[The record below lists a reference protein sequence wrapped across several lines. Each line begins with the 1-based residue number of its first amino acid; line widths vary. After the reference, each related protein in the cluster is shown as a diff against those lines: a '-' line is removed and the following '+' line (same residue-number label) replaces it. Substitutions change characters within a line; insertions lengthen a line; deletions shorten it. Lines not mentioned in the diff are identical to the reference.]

1 VIVSDEN
8 KRLIKAP
15 PTVDMPTMK
24 KTARLVIVPRN
35 IDITEKKA
43 PTTPLTIPTAK
54 NFMG

>member
-1 VIVSDEN
+1 
-8 KRLIKAP
+8 
-15 PTVDMPTMK
+15 MPTMK
-24 KTARLVIVPRN
+24 KNPRLVIVPRN